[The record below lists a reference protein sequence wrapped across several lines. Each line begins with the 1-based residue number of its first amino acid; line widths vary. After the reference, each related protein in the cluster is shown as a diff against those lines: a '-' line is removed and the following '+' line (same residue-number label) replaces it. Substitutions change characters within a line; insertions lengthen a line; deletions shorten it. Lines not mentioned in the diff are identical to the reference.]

1 MNVFD
6 DVSYIRQRV
15 PIEEL
20 LAGLAEEAAELAQ
33 AALKYRRTFSNAN
46 PTPMTA
52 EEAMVALDEEVAD
65 VILYLGTIGLINEVN
80 FSNMVQVAHVA
91 EKKIRWKNRLLE
103 RDCTEFK
110 PRRGEE

>member
-65 VILYLGTIGLINEVN
+65 VALYLGTAGLIRDIV
-80 FSNMVQVAHVA
+80 FSNEKMASHVN
-91 EKKIRWKNRLLE
+91 EKLNRWKSRL
-103 RDCTEFK
+103 TEQAK
-110 PRRGEE
+110 ETENETR